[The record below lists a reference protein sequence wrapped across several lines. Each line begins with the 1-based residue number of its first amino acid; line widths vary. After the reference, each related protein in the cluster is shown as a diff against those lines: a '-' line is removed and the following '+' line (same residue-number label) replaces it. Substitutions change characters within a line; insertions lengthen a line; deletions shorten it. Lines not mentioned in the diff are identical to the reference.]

1 MANEVRPV
9 GVGCNL
15 RCDYCYEFD
24 MRNEQAVH
32 RYDREKVLAAIAKLG
47 PGPDQFFSLFGGEPM
62 LLAFHHFEELL
73 KIAFERWGHSGLQT
87 NGSLITEKY
96 IDIFT
101 KYKTHVGISLDGP
114 DELNDSRWAG
124 NLEATR
130 KATAQTLWAIDEL
143 AKRSKE
149 SPDKKHLMPSIIV
162 TLHAGNMAKDKFPKL
177 VEWFKHLN
185 DIGIES
191 VNLHVMEMDGYA
203 GKWAMDPDEL
213 SDRLIDLWNL
223 HDSFK
228 TLKFLKFVEILKLL
242 QGDDNVVCVWHTC
255 DPWNTS
261 AVQGI
266 ENDGSPSHCSRTN
279 KDGKNWLPA
288 EGFGSK
294 GQHNTVKFYTSA
306 RAHERQMALYVT
318 PQEVG
323 GCKDCDY
330 WMMCFGQCPG
340 TGENND
346 WRERTTYCSLFKKLF
361 AEGAKRLRAVGIE
374 PLPDWAFRKDIEAR
388 MYEHWVAGNTV
399 STGAMVKEIRDF
411 AQQYKVPLK
420 HVKAVAGGYHGDH
433 TDAA

>member
-15 RCDYCYEFD
+15 RCDYCYEFPL
-24 MRNEQAVH
+24 REEQAVH
-32 RYDREKVLAAIAKLG
+32 RYDREKVLAAIDKLG
-47 PGPDQFFSLFGGEPM
+47 AGPDQFFSLFGGEPM
-62 LLAFHHFEELL
+62 ILAFHHFEELL
-73 KIAFERWGHSGLQT
+73 SIAHTRWGHSGLQT

-96 IDIFT
+96 IDLFT

-130 KATAQTLWAIDEL
+130 KATAQTLWAIDTL
-143 AKRSKE
+143 AARSKE
-149 SPDKKHLMPSIIV
+149 KDHAHLLPSIIV
-162 TLHAGNMAKDKFPKL
+162 TLHSGNCSKEHFPKL

-185 DIGIES
+185 DIGIRS
-191 VNLHVMEMDGYA
+191 VNLHVMEMDAHA

-223 HDSFK
+223 HDTFK
-228 TLKFLKFVEILKLL
+228 TLKFLKFVEVLKLL
-242 QGDDNVVCVWHTC
+242 QGDDDVVCVWHTC

-266 ENDGSPSHCSRTN
+266 ENDGAPSHCSRTN

-288 EGFGSK
+288 EGFGAK

-306 RAHERQMALYVT
+306 RSHERQMALYVT

-323 GCKDCDY
+323 GCKDCEY
-330 WMMCFGQCPG
+330 WMMCYGQCPG

-361 AEGAKRLRAVGIE
+361 AEGAKRLRAVGVQ
-374 PLPDWAFRKDIEAR
+374 PLPDWQHRKELEAK
-388 MYEHWVAGNTV
+388 MYDYWIREQTV
-399 STGAMVKEIRDF
+399 TTGALVREMKEY
-411 AQQYKVPLK
+411 AKKGMHP
-420 HVKAVAGGYHGDH
+420 VANGWHGDH
-433 TDAA
+433 TDA